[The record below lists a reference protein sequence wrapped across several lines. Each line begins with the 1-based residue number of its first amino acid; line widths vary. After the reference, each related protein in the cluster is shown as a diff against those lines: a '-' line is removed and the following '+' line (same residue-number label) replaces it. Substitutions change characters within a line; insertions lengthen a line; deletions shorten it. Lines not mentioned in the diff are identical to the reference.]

1 MNRGV
6 FHDLTPLTLPPP
18 ALGVLLASVDP
29 AKSAVLPVLPVLGIS
44 PGAFSCFM
52 LFWLVNMAVDGQGI
66 DCIRWIEALRAPLLL
81 AAGFGELAW
90 AWMAGDGFGPML
102 SQSSN
107 TVQ

>member
-1 MNRGV
+1 M
-6 FHDLTPLTLPPP
+6 TLPPP

-66 DCIRWIEALRAPLLL
+66 DCIRWIEALRACCSPRDSGSSRGRGWP
-81 AAGFGELAW
+81 ATAS
-90 AWMAGDGFGPML
+90 GPC
-102 SQSSN
+102 
-107 TVQ
+107 